1 MMRYYARLYV
11 DNQLV
16 IDDLIT
22 AATEEEMLGKTEH
35 SAGFLFK
42 LAQASGKLYM
52 IELEFPEIDDPL
64 ARFKRFGTDK
74 RRMVQPAVL
83 ASIVREVIDE

>member
-1 MMRYYARLYV
+1 MRYYARLYI
-11 DNQLV
+11 DNKLV
-16 IDDLIT
+16 ADDLVT
-22 AATEEEMLGKTEH
+22 AESDEEIVIKAEH
-35 SAGFLFK
+35 SCELLMKQALASEKLF
-42 LAQASGKLYM
+42 M

-64 ARFKRFGTDK
+64 ARFKRFGSDK